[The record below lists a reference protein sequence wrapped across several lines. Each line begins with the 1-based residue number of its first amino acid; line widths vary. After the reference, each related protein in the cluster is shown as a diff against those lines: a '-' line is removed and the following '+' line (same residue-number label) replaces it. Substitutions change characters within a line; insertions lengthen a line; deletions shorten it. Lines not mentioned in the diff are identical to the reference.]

1 MTVNASKYAERE
13 RDLPNI
19 KGLSFREIAARW
31 GVTET
36 RVRQVLWRL
45 TKRRATKGN
54 GAAK

>member
-1 MTVNASKYAERE
+1 MTINASKYAERE

-19 KGLSFREIAARW
+19 EGLSFRELAARW

-45 TKRRATKGN
+45 TQRRAAKGN
-54 GAAK
+54 GVAQ